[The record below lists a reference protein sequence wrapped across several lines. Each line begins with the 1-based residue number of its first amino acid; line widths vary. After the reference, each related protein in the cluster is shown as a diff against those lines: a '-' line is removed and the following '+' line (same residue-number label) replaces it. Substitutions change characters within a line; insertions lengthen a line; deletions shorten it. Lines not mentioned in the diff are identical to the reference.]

1 MNSNR
6 NQPVVTPVPISPSE
20 TVGDASVVVAR
31 AFNSAR
37 SAQSIWSR
45 TPLRDRL
52 ERIRVLRAL
61 IAEHA
66 LELAESSAAA
76 RRRPNSEALVAEVTP
91 LAEACRF
98 LEQNAKALLA
108 PRRHGRRGRPLW
120 LAGITSEI
128 RREPWGVVLV
138 IGPGNYPLLL
148 PGVQIVQ
155 ALVAGN
161 AVVLKPGVG
170 GMPAARC
177 LHRLIELAGIDPRLV
192 GILPEAAE
200 AARMAI
206 AARPDKVLFTG
217 SAAVGEKVLFQ
228 LAPQLTPATMELSG
242 CDAAIV
248 RADADLD
255 LVVKALKFSLALND
269 GATCMAPKRVFVS
282 AARATELEGRLA
294 EAMRPT
300 TITLPLSPAL
310 KASFDDL
317 LSHGA
322 HFIAG
327 GLVGDQSVRL
337 PAVLGGVSPA
347 SKFLHEDVFAP
358 VVALVTVADDHE
370 SVLRTNDCPYA
381 LGVSI
386 FTQDEAVARELAG
399 RVNAGVVTINDLL
412 LPTADARLPFGGRNR
427 SGFGSTRGAEGLL
440 ELTVPKVVT
449 VSRSKFRFAFEPP
462 HPDDAALFQSYLTAA
477 HQRGFL
483 TRLKAVGQV
492 FKNLFRRGK
501 SKSSQNLL

>member
-1 MNSNR
+1 MQLN
-6 NQPVVTPVPISPSE
+6 
-20 TVGDASVVVAR
+20 DAFIKSVVQEVLAAMGTKVAATSASGGQHGVFR
-31 AFNSAR
+31 TVDEAVDAASKAQALFEKRPIEDRTKALDCIRKICREQCEELGRMEFEETKIGRLDHKIAKLGLIKLVPGVDWLRPDAR
-37 SAQSIWSR
+37 SG
-45 TPLRDRL
+45 D
-52 ERIRVLRAL
+52 
-61 IAEHA
+61 H
-66 LELAESSAAA
+66 
-76 RRRPNSEALVAEVTP
+76 
-91 LAEACRF
+91 
-98 LEQNAKALLA
+98 
-108 PRRHGRRGRPLW
+108 
-120 LAGITSEI
+120 GITLE
-128 RREPWGVVLV
+128 EYTPFGVVGAITPSTHSIPTLS
-138 IGPGNYPLLL
+138 GN
-148 PGVQIVQ
+148 IVNIV
-155 ALVAGN
+155 AAGN

-427 SGFGSTRGAEGLL
+427 SGFGSTRGAEGGLSAVL
-440 ELTVPKVVT
+440 KQGAPGLVPMTESDLPAVLAIEQDIYEFPWT
-449 VSRSKFRFAFEPP
+449 QGNFRDSLSLKF
-462 HPDDAALFQSYLTAA
+462 SGS
-477 HQRGFL
+477 QRGFVRVKL
-483 TRLKAVGQV
+483 TII
-492 FKNLFRRGK
+492 
-501 SKSSQNLL
+501 

>member
-1 MNSNR
+1 MNPDRDQFIAPPNSASSNGVEADVSG
-6 NQPVVTPVPISPSE
+6 Q
-20 TVGDASVVVAR
+20 VAM
-31 AFNSAR
+31 AFTAAR
-37 SAQSIWSR
+37 SAQTSWSR
-45 TPLRDRL
+45 TPLRERL
-52 ERIRVLRAL
+52 KRIRVLRAL
-61 IAEHA
+61 IAEHSH
-66 LELAESSAAA
+66 ELAESSAFA
-76 RRRPNSEALVAEVTP
+76 RRRPVSEALVAEVVP

-98 LEQNAKALLA
+98 LEKNARHILA
-108 PRRHGRRGRPLW
+108 PQRFGARGRPLW
-120 LAGITSEI
+120 LGGVTSEI
-128 RREPWGVVLV
+128 QREPWGMVLI

-170 GMPAARC
+170 GLAAARS
-177 LHRLIELAGIDPRLV
+177 LRRLIELAGIDARLV
-192 GILPEAAE
+192 GLLPEAAE

-206 AARPDKVLFTG
+206 AACPNKVLFTG

-242 CDAAIV
+242 CDAVIV

-255 LVVKALKFSLALND
+255 LVVKALKFGLALND
-269 GATCMAPKRVFVS
+269 GATCMAPKRVFV
-282 AARATELEGRLA
+282 AAACATELEGRLA
-294 EAMRPT
+294 EALRPST
-300 TITLPLSPAL
+300 ATRSLSGTF
-310 KASFDDL
+310 KAAVDDL
-317 LSHGA
+317 LAHGG

-327 GLVGDQSVRL
+327 GVVGVQTIRL
-337 PAVLGGVSPA
+337 PAVVGGVSPA
-347 SKFLHEDVFAP
+347 AKFLREDVFAP
-358 VVALVTVADDHE
+358 VTALVTVADDHE
-370 SVLRTNDCPYA
+370 AVLRTNDCPYG

-386 FTQDEAVARELAG
+386 FSQNEAAAREMAT
-399 RVNAGVVTINDLL
+399 RVNAGIVTINDVL

-462 HPDDAALFQSYLTAA
+462 HPDDTALFQSYLTAA
-477 HQRGFL
+477 HQCGFL

-492 FKNLFRRGK
+492 FKNLMRRGK
-501 SKSSQNLL
+501 SKSSPN

>member
-1 MNSNR
+1 
-6 NQPVVTPVPISPSE
+6 
-20 TVGDASVVVAR
+20 
-31 AFNSAR
+31 
-37 SAQSIWSR
+37 
-45 TPLRDRL
+45 
-52 ERIRVLRAL
+52 
-61 IAEHA
+61 
-66 LELAESSAAA
+66 
-76 RRRPNSEALVAEVTP
+76 
-91 LAEACRF
+91 
-98 LEQNAKALLA
+98 
-108 PRRHGRRGRPLW
+108 
-120 LAGITSEI
+120 
-128 RREPWGVVLV
+128 V

-161 AVVLKPGVG
+161 AVVLKPGGG
-170 GMPAARC
+170 GMAAARC

-192 GILPEAAE
+192 GILPESAE
-200 AARMAI
+200 AARLAI

-217 SAAVGEKVLFQ
+217 SAAVGETVLFQ

-242 CDAAIV
+242 CDAVIV

-255 LVVKALKFSLALND
+255 LVVKALKFALTLND

-310 KASFDDL
+310 QSSFDDL
-317 LSHGA
+317 LAHGA

-327 GLVGDQSVRL
+327 GLVGDRRVRM

-347 SKFLHEDVFAP
+347 SKFLREDVFAP
-358 VVALVTVADDHE
+358 VLALVTVADDHE
-370 SVLRTNDCPYA
+370 MVLRTNDCPYA

-386 FTQDEAVARELAG
+386 FTRDEAAGRELAA
-399 RVNAGVVTINDLL
+399 RVHAGVVTINDLF
-412 LPTADARLPFGGRNR
+412 LPTADARLPFGGRHR
-427 SGFGSTRGAEGLL
+427 SGFGSTRGVEGLL
-440 ELTVPKVVT
+440 ELTVPKAVT
-449 VSRSKFRFAFEPP
+449 VSRSRFRFAFEPP

-492 FKNLFRRGK
+492 LKNLVRRGR
-501 SKSSQNLL
+501 SNSSQNRI